1 MLRIITLLNQ
11 KNHYLEKFYSLNET
25 ELMNFSRGIFD
36 TLESFYQMR
45 DKMLDIIKYI
55 DTEIDQAQARAE
67 GVLTTDA
74 RLQIREAL
82 AIKEEYVSR
91 ILAQDLEI
99 LACIETA
106 KSNIIKE
113 LQSIHRAKN
122 AVGRYK
128 SGLGDAR
135 RLDEEV

>member
-1 MLRIITLLNQ
+1 MLRIIKLLNQ
-11 KNHYLEKFYSLNET
+11 RNHYLEKFYSLNES
-25 ELMNFSRGIFD
+25 ELLNFSRGIFD

-55 DTEIDQAQARAE
+55 DSEIDQTLLKDDDVQSVE
-67 GVLTTDA
+67 LKP
-74 RLQIREAL
+74 QIREAL
-82 AIKEEYVSR
+82 AIKEEYVNR
-91 ILAQDLEI
+91 IIAQDLEI
-99 LACIETA
+99 LECIETA

-113 LQSIHRAKN
+113 LQSINRTKN

-128 SGLGDAR
+128 SGIGESR